1 MMEKGMWRYVLFH
14 GILRFGLVFGILG
27 VLTNVLFVRDNLFIH
42 IIISM
47 LVSPIVVGIPWGV
60 SMWIFLKKKLK

>member
-27 VLTNVLFVRDNLFIH
+27 VLTNVLFVRDNLFIAGDR
-42 IIISM
+42 IITYRRAPRLRAS
-47 LVSPIVVGIPWGV
+47 SAG
-60 SMWIFLKKKLK
+60 